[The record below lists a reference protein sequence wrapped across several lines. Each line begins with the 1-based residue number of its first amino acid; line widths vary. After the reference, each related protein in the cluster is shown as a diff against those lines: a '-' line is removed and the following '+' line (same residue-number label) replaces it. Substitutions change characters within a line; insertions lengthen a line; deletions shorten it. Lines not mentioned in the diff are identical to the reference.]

1 MTILYFFYTT
11 SSDNVNTNNIS
22 PVPPGF
28 LERKQE
34 AGRGGKRAT
43 VRSWR
48 AYYSV
53 LCGQL
58 LCFFRD
64 ELDFA
69 SAKAA
74 APPVAILN
82 VSGFVNVELLSG
94 Q

>member
-1 MTILYFFYTT
+1 MTLLACWAGVVVRIWSFTCFYP
-11 SSDNVNTNNIS
+11 S
-22 PVPPGF
+22 PGH

-34 AGRGGKRAT
+34 AGCGGKRAT

-48 AYYSV
+48 AYYAV

-64 ELDFA
+64 EIDFA
-69 SAKAA
+69 NAKAA

-82 VSGFVNVELLSG
+82 VSF
-94 Q
+94 